1 MYKDP
6 IRIGKTDALYDNI
19 LKKGVLVNF
28 YLNASL
34 CVLPGR
40 EEEGSVYERIPKI
53 ME

>member
-6 IRIGKTDALYDNI
+6 IRIGITDF
-19 LKKGVLVNF
+19 KKEGGPYYNF

-40 EEEGSVYERIPKI
+40 EEEGSVYERIPGI
-53 ME
+53 MKQE